1 MVSTTFSQI
10 VIRMH
15 AYMLLRNIIEW
26 LCVVFVYGCFC
37 LFVCLFVCLL
47 FFENNKI
54 TIWIRQEIR
63 STEGYCQMRLLSEY
77 RQNFQ
82 TSMSYM

>member
-1 MVSTTFSQI
+1 
-10 VIRMH
+10 MH
-15 AYMLLRNIIEW
+15 MLLRNIIEW
-26 LCVVFVYGCFC
+26 LCFVFVYGYFCFC
-37 LFVCLFVCLL
+37 LFVCLFLLVCLFVCL
-47 FFENNKI
+47 FVVLDKNKI

-82 TSMSYM
+82 TSIY